1 MTFHPFKV
9 GAFTHSTKHPLQPS
23 SAHIANQYIPVPYRY
38 NLQSDIPSILI
49 EKGCEICHPF
59 TSLFCSRFN
68 PLDTTLQY
76 HHHHHSPRLY
86 VNRQSLAGR
95 EKVKRRWLKVNL
107 FTINC
112 KHPHHFQSALLAP
125 TNISFFFK
133 CLRFIS
139 FPMTDWSGYGF
150 WMTTAGP
157 LYCRM
162 YYFVS
167 LRKNLWDFLLIHFT
181 RRVEIFLFPLEICV
195 PICTWSSCLS
205 T

>member
-95 EKVKRRWLKVNL
+95 ENFLINQPVFRVKEGNYKKPSPALVLFFIYGRPWL
-107 FTINC
+107 
-112 KHPHHFQSALLAP
+112 
-125 TNISFFFK
+125 FF
-133 CLRFIS
+133 
-139 FPMTDWSGYGF
+139 
-150 WMTTAGP
+150 
-157 LYCRM
+157 
-162 YYFVS
+162 
-167 LRKNLWDFLLIHFT
+167 
-181 RRVEIFLFPLEICV
+181 
-195 PICTWSSCLS
+195 
-205 T
+205 